1 MEIAVLGTGSVG
13 RSLAARLDQ
22 LGHTVTLGTR
32 DPGATAAR
40 EEYAGWA
47 ATAPGVRLATFAD
60 AAASAS
66 GLLVNASGGTVSLEV
81 LRLAGAADL
90 DGSVLLDVSNPLD
103 FSAGFPPTL
112 SVKDTDS
119 LAEQIQREFRGL
131 RVVKALNTLT
141 AELMVHPETLAEPT
155 TVFVCGDDA
164 PAKATV
170 TELLQS
176 FGHTDVLDLGDLS
189 SARGAEMFLPLWLRI
204 MGSLGTAGFNI
215 RVVR

>member
-13 RSLAARLDQ
+13 RALAARLDQ
-22 LGHTVTLGTR
+22 LGHSVSLGTR

-40 EEYAGWA
+40 EEYAAWA
-47 ATAPGVRLATFAD
+47 TTAPGVRLATFAD
-60 AAASAS
+60 AAASAEV
-66 GLLVNASGGTVSLEV
+66 LVNASSGAVTLDV
-81 LRLAGAADL
+81 LGQARVGERAGA
-90 DGSVLLDVSNPLD
+90 VLVDVSNPLD

-119 LAEQIQREFRGL
+119 LAEQVQRAFPEV
-131 RVVKALNTLT
+131 RVVKALNTLN
-141 AELMVHPETLAEPT
+141 ADLMVDPGSLPEPT

-164 PAKATV
+164 DAKATV
-170 TELLQS
+170 TGLLES
-176 FGHTDVLDLGDLS
+176 FGHTDVLDLGDLT
-189 SARGAEMFLPLWLRI
+189 SARGTEMFLPLWLRI